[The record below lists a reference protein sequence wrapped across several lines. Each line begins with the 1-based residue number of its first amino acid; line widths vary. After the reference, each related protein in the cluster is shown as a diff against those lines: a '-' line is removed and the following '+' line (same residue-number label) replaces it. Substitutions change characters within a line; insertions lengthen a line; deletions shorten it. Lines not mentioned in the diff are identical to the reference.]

1 MIDANSNSCA
11 FVAPQARHPVGV
23 RPDCESRDSR
33 VAPRPLDEP
42 KGDEVPIVFVVEDDP
57 GVRESVGNLVRS
69 IGLRVRAF
77 SSPAEF
83 RDQRPPSGPSCL
95 VLDIGLPGKSGMDI
109 QRELIGE
116 NHPWSIVFIT
126 GRGEIPTVVK
136 AIKAGAI
143 AFLTKPLSAAELL
156 DAIQLAV
163 EENRRTL
170 SQHLESVQLQARYE
184 TLTAREREVM
194 SLIVQGR
201 MNKEVAMEL
210 RKSEVTVKTQRGRVM
225 RKMRA
230 DSLAELV
237 RFAERLERGKL
248 HPWSKC

>member
-1 MIDANSNSCA
+1 MIDANSNSRA
-11 FVAPQARHPVGV
+11 SVASRARDPVGAT
-23 RPDCESRDSR
+23 PDCEFWNAR
-33 VAPRPLDEP
+33 VAPGPLNDLKEH
-42 KGDEVPIVFVVEDDP
+42 EAPIVFVVEDDP

-69 IGLRVRAF
+69 IGLRVQLF

-83 RDQRPPSGPSCL
+83 RQQGPPSCPSCL

-109 QRELIGE
+109 QRELSGGS
-116 NHPWSIVFIT
+116 HPWSIVFIT
-126 GRGEIPTVVK
+126 GRGEIPTVVE

-143 AFLTKPLSAAELL
+143 AFLTKPLSAVDLL
-156 DAIQLAV
+156 DAIRLAV

-170 SQHLESVQLQARYE
+170 FQHAESIQLHARYE

-194 SLIVQGR
+194 ALIVQGR
-201 MNKEVAMEL
+201 MNKEVAVEL

-237 RFAERLERGKL
+237 RFAERLERGKA
-248 HPWSKC
+248 HPCGKC